1 MSDASNSRL
10 SSSDDERFLRPDLV
24 YSACLFTV
32 AALAIAFAIW
42 RRDGVFAEAGWGP
55 IVFFL
60 VFGLF
65 TISCGFPHPDFGH
78 ISFDRVAQVA
88 SILVLGPVDAAWING
103 IASFIYP
110 WHRLRLGVPPA
121 LVLTAA
127 LNNSGLM
134 SLAILLCGSLYAYL
148 GGPIPLETPD
158 LTVAGLL
165 LLLMLSMQFF
175 VDLGMMIV
183 LYLRGL
189 DPRSLYNFF
198 ATAIESFSVLAAIV
212 IAIAYSTADRTVFV
226 LLLVV
231 MSAGMLV
238 IKQYADMRQR
248 LESLVE
254 ERTRELRTQ
263 ATEFERQATHD
274 KLTGLP
280 NRRYADDFLQ
290 QQIELARRKDQS
302 VTVALADVDHFKSI
316 NDRFSHAIGDEVLR
330 RVGNIMSERCRKTD
344 FVARYGGEEFLLC
357 FPDTDSGFAAQV
369 CGQIRHAVEHADWSD
384 LGRNAAGTLRVTV
397 SIGLAEARGDKR
409 RTAVLSEADTRL
421 YRAKNAG
428 RNQVVS

>member
-1 MSDASNSRL
+1 MKPSP
-10 SSSDDERFLRPDLV
+10 SSMTDDTRFLRPDLV
-24 YSACLFTV
+24 YSVCLFVV
-32 AALAIAFAIW
+32 AIAAIAFGMW
-42 RRDGVFAEAGWGP
+42 QRGGVLVANDWGP
-55 IVFFL
+55 VVFFL

-88 SILVLGPVDAAWING
+88 SILVLGPIDAAWING
-103 IASFIYP
+103 IASLVYP
-110 WHRLRLGVPPA
+110 WHRLRLGVPLP

-134 SLAILLCGSLYAYL
+134 SLAILACGSLYAYL
-148 GGPIPLETPD
+148 GGPIPLESLD
-158 LTVAGLL
+158 LKIAGLL

-175 VDLGMMIV
+175 IDLGMMAV
-183 LYLRGL
+183 LWLHGR

-212 IAIAYSTADRTVFV
+212 IAIAWSTADLTVFV

-238 IKQYADMRQR
+238 IKQYADMRHR
-248 LESLVE
+248 LEALVE
-254 ERTRELRTQ
+254 ERTEELRIQ
-263 ATEFERQATHD
+263 ADEFERQATHD

-290 QQIELARRKDQS
+290 RQIELARRMDQP
-302 VTVALADVDHFKSI
+302 VAVALADVDHFKSI
-316 NDRFSHAIGDEVLR
+316 NDRFSHAVGDEVLR
-330 RVGNIMSERCRKTD
+330 RVSRILSERCRKTD
-344 FVARYGGEEFLLC
+344 VVARYGGEEFLLC
-357 FPDTDSGFAAQV
+357 FPDTDSGFATQV
-369 CGQIRHAVEHADWSD
+369 CGQIRQAVERADWSD
-384 LGRNAAGTLRVTV
+384 LQKQAAGKLRVTV
-397 SIGLAEARGDKR
+397 SIGVAEARGDTR
-409 RTAVLSEADTRL
+409 RTVVLSKADARL

-428 RNQVVS
+428 RNRVIS

>member
-1 MSDASNSRL
+1 MRDSSTNRASSN
-10 SSSDDERFLRPDLV
+10 DDERYLRPDLV
-24 YSACLFTV
+24 YSACLFAV
-32 AALAIAFAIW
+32 AVLAIAFAVW
-42 RRDGVFAEAGWGP
+42 QRDGLLAANDWGT
-55 IVFFL
+55 ITFFFI
-60 VFGLF
+60 FGLF

-88 SILVLGPVDAAWING
+88 SILVLGPVDAAWVNG

-110 WHRLRLGVPPA
+110 WHRLGLGVPPA

-127 LNNSGLM
+127 FNNSGLM

-148 GGPIPLETPD
+148 GGPIPLESLD
-158 LTVAGLL
+158 LRISGLL

-175 VDLGMMIV
+175 IDLGMMVV
-183 LYLRGL
+183 LRLRGL

-212 IAIAYSTADRTVFV
+212 IAIAYSTADLTVFV

-248 LESLVE
+248 LEALVE
-254 ERTRELRTQ
+254 ERTEELRIQ
-263 ATEFERQATHD
+263 ADEFERQATHD

-290 QQIELARRKDQS
+290 RQIELARRKDQS

-316 NDRFSHAIGDEVLR
+316 NDRFSHAVGDEVLR
-330 RVGNIMSERCRKTD
+330 RVGRILSERCRKTD
-344 FVARYGGEEFLLC
+344 IVARYGGEEFLLC

-369 CGQIRHAVEHADWSD
+369 CGQIRQAVERADWSD
-384 LGRNAAGTLRVTV
+384 LQDDSGRTIRVTV
-397 SIGLAEARGDKR
+397 SIGIAEAQGDTR
-409 RTAVLSEADTRL
+409 RTVVLSKADARL

-428 RNQVVS
+428 RNRVIS